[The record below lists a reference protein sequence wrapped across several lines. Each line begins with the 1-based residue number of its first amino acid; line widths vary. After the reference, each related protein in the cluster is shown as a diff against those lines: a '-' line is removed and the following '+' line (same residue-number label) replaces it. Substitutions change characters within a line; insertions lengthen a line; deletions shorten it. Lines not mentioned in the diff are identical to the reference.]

1 MDAYVKSTNGMFSN
15 SNFYLAW
22 EAFNQMGYAVHLFE
36 EKDIDTCGITV
47 DTPVFAGT
55 TVTRKI
61 IDKLGINY
69 PQFDCYPEVLKPYY
83 GRNIR
88 VSTLGEVRN
97 KFHEDGIKVFVK
109 PIKPKEFTG
118 VLLNSIL
125 DTIPLTNKP
134 DHIPVYVCEPI
145 DILTEYRVYVHDGD
159 ILGVKHYYGDWS
171 LSPSKDFI
179 ETVIKNYKNTPVA
192 YGIDFGVIKDY
203 NEDNGYVRG
212 QGPVNSTIV
221 VEVNDALNL
230 GNYGLDSIYYGEM
243 LVARWMEVMSQH
255 IVKKQLDKSIADQ
268 KDYCEKC
275 TDYEKYGGY
284 IRSADEL
291 KDFYYNNTSS
301 YGDGTFS
308 KTYAEYMVAEL
319 ATERKARVMQEFAS
333 ASRQLI
339 DQQLSNDPVES
350 LDFMQK
356 L

>member
-1 MDAYVKSTNGMFSN
+1 MDAFVKSTNGTFSN
-15 SNFYLAW
+15 VNFYLAW

-69 PQFDCYPEVLKPYY
+69 PPFDCYPEILKPYY
-83 GRNIR
+83 GRDIKI
-88 VSTLGEVRN
+88 STLGEVRN
-97 KFHEDGIKVFVK
+97 KFHETGTKVFVK

-134 DHIPVYVCEPI
+134 DNIPVYVCEPI

-159 ILGVKHYYGDWS
+159 ILGVKHYYGDWTIT
-171 LSPSKDFI
+171 PSKDFI
-179 ETVIKNYKNTPVA
+179 EEVIKNYKPCPIA
-192 YGIDFGVIKDY
+192 YGIDFGVIKRPKGWVNGMVD
-203 NEDNGYVRG
+203 DNGSHEY
-212 QGPVNSTIV
+212 PIV

-243 LVARWMEVMSQH
+243 LVARWIEVMNKYKPSPE
-255 IVKKQLDKSIADQ
+255 DQ
-268 KDYCEKC
+268 D
-275 TDYEKYGGY
+275 
-284 IRSADEL
+284 
-291 KDFYYNNTSS
+291 
-301 YGDGTFS
+301 
-308 KTYAEYMVAEL
+308 
-319 ATERKARVMQEFAS
+319 
-333 ASRQLI
+333 
-339 DQQLSNDPVES
+339 
-350 LDFMQK
+350 DFMMK